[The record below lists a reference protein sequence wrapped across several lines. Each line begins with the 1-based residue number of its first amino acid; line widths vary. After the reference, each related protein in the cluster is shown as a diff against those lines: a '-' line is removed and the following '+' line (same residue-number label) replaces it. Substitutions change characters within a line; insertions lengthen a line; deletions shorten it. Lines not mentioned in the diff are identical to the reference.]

1 MHAIISSFISLS
13 SIILLS
19 KHIAAAASAPPP
31 AINPW
36 LLMMKDTETVFNMLR
51 SFPDDFANSI
61 SVHEAPPS
69 SSAAASAAAAA
80 MAISHGLVSLKKRN
94 SNLCTL
100 AYGGYNGASST
111 PNIITHILHLSHDYH
126 FRHSSRLLQRRPAL
140 FAAGTLSRATR
151 RHSTSNTQRHPHVLC
166 SARACFPSVSPRGM
180 RRTGILQMR
189 RIADRWRHA
198 PLHSAIFA
206 CCDVSDQVIT

>member
-100 AYGGYNGASST
+100 AYGGCNGASST

-140 FAAGTLSRATR
+140 FAAGRCTLSAQQDVTPRQTRSDILMSFAARALASPQSAHAECGALASCRCAALLIDGDTR
-151 RHSTSNTQRHPHVLC
+151 PSTQR
-166 SARACFPSVSPRGM
+166 FSPAV
-180 RRTGILQMR
+180 T
-189 RIADRWRHA
+189 
-198 PLHSAIFA
+198 SAIK
-206 CCDVSDQVIT
+206 